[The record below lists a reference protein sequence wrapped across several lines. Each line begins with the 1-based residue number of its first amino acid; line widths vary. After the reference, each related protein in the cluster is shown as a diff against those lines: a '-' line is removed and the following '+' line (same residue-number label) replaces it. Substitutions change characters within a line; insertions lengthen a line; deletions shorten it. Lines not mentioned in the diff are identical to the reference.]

1 MPDQNQKQLIA
12 SIDELRD
19 AVASMD
25 KRLAVIHLQI
35 EPLLK
40 LMQGNGKDGLPT
52 RIAVTERRL
61 SLLERSGS
69 WMMRITLTTILSALG
84 AVIWMLLSR

>member
-61 SLLERSGS
+61 SVLERSGA